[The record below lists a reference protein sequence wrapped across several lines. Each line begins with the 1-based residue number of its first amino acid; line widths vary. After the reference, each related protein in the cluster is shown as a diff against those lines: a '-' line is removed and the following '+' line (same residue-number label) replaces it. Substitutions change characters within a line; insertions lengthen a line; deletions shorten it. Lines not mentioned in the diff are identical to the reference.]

1 MIYSEKLIEEP
12 FSKYKLV
19 KYLEKKLEK
28 AGLAGVEIQR
38 TPMMTRIT
46 LMVLN
51 PARIIGKQGRI
62 INEITGAV
70 KKEFKIENPQINVV
84 EVQEQFLEPV
94 LVGKKAARHIEMGK
108 KIRAVLHFML
118 KEIMRAGAI
127 GAEIVAAGKIG
138 AKGARSKRLRVM
150 AGYIPKAGEPMKL
163 VKEAHIN
170 ANTKSGV
177 IGVLVRIVPPG
188 TVFPDKTPEKIPL
201 PKVIETA
208 KEIEGHKAI

>member
-1 MIYSEKLIEEP
+1 MIYNDKLVEEP
-12 FSKYKLV
+12 FAKYKLT
-19 KYLEKKLEK
+19 KYLEKKLER
-28 AGLAGVEIQR
+28 AGLANVEIQR

-46 LMVLN
+46 LEVLN
-51 PARIIGKQGRI
+51 PARIIGREGRI
-62 INEITGAV
+62 INELTNEI
-70 KKEFKIENPQINVV
+70 KQKFKIENPQISVV
-84 EVQEQFLEPV
+84 EVQEQFLEPT
-94 LVGKKAARHIEMGK
+94 LVGKRAAKHIEMGK

-177 IGVLVRIVPPG
+177 IGVFVRIVPPG
-188 TVFPDKTPEKIPL
+188 TVFPDKTPQKIAL

-208 KEIEGHKAI
+208 AAIQDKK

>member
-19 KYLEKKLEK
+19 KYLEKKLDK

-51 PARIIGKQGRI
+51 PARIIGRQGRI
-62 INEITGAV
+62 INEITEAV

-208 KEIEGHKAI
+208 KEIEGHRAV

>member
-19 KYLEKKLEK
+19 KYLEKKLDK

-51 PARIIGKQGRI
+51 PARIIGRQGRI
-62 INEITGAV
+62 INEITEAV
-70 KKEFKIENPQINVV
+70 KKGFKIENPQINVV

-208 KEIEGHKAI
+208 KEIEGHRAV

>member
-19 KYLEKKLEK
+19 KYLEKKLDK

-51 PARIIGKQGRI
+51 PARIIGKQGRV
-62 INEITGAV
+62 INEITDAV

-84 EVQEQFLEPV
+84 EVQEPFLEPV

-118 KEIMRAGAI
+118 REIMRAGAI

-150 AGYIPKAGEPMKL
+150 AGYIPKAGEPMRL

-208 KEIEGHKAI
+208 KEIEEHRAV